1 MLTCKFESVIMA
13 KTLGQRVAELRRD
26 KNMTQKELADAVSRI
41 NPDFG
46 GAQSTIQA
54 IEGGQS
60 KKPTILYEIA
70 KVLGTTVEYLRSGNS
85 DIKQPSYSP
94 PTITIKNDEIRTEYN
109 RAIRP
114 TAKTKNEPDAVSKLL
129 AAVYGSYLMLG
140 LTEEQAEALSE
151 LVLEVA
157 EEPPI
162 LGVGEDS
169 LQSRRLLAASATRR
183 FLKLKH
189 S

>member
-1 MLTCKFESVIMA
+1 MA

-26 KNMTQKELADAVSRI
+26 RNLTQKQLADAVSRI
-41 NPDFG
+41 NPEFG

-70 KVLGTTVEYLRSGNS
+70 KVLGTTVEYLRSGKDDKHSEFTVKNAE
-85 DIKQPSYSP
+85 IKAEYK
-94 PTITIKNDEIRTEYN
+94 PTPK
-109 RAIRP
+109 P
-114 TAKTKNEPDAVSKLL
+114 KNETDLASKLL
-129 AAVYGSYLMLG
+129 EAAHGSYLMLG
-140 LTEEQAEALSE
+140 LTDEQAEALCD
-151 LVLEVA
+151 LILEVA

-162 LGVGEDS
+162 PGVGEDS
-169 LQSRRLLAASATRR
+169 LQARRLLAASATRR
-183 FLKLKH
+183 VLKLKH

>member
-1 MLTCKFESVIMA
+1 MA
-13 KTLGQRVAELRRD
+13 KTLGQRIAELRRD
-26 KNMTQKELADAVSRI
+26 KNMTQKDLADAVSRI

-70 KVLGTTVEYLRSGNS
+70 KVLGTTVEYLRSGKDDNIQSAFTVKNKYVKDERNTEAKSKS
-85 DIKQPSYSP
+85 DI
-94 PTITIKNDEIRTEYN
+94 DL
-109 RAIRP
+109 
-114 TAKTKNEPDAVSKLL
+114 VSKLL
-129 AAVYGSYLMLG
+129 AAVHGSYLMLG
-140 LTEEQAEALSE
+140 LTEEQAGALSE

-162 LGVGEDS
+162 PGVGEDG

-183 FLKLKH
+183 FLKPKH

>member
-1 MLTCKFESVIMA
+1 MA

-26 KNMTQKELADAVSRI
+26 RNLTQKQLADAVSRI
-41 NPDFG
+41 NPEFG

-70 KVLGTTVEYLRSGNS
+70 KVLGTTVEYLRSGK
-85 DIKQPSYSP
+85 DDKQNEF
-94 PTITIKNDEIRTEYN
+94 TIKNSEIRAEYKP
-109 RAIRP
+109 AP
-114 TAKTKNEPDAVSKLL
+114 KPKNEADQSAKIM
-129 AAVYGSYLMLG
+129 AAVHGSYLMLG
-140 LTEEQAEALSE
+140 LTDDQAEALCD
-151 LVLEVA
+151 LVLEA
-157 EEPPI
+157 AIEPPI
-162 LGVGEDS
+162 LGVQEDS

-183 FLKLKH
+183 FLKTKH